1 MNKNFEWVSIGVIAD
16 RILKHPLLQDISLE
30 SIMGYTLDFIHIMG
44 LPSMY
49 QEETVELVI
58 ENYRTV
64 LPANVVSIIQ
74 VRDALSNVALRGA
87 LSSFYQYDNDE
98 TSDFRNETIKDK
110 DGTYKVQ
117 GNILYTS
124 FKDGNVVVS
133 YQSIPV
139 DDSGFPMIPN
149 NNVFLRAL
157 EFYIKKEWFNIQ
169 FDLGRITIQVL
180 NNAQQQYAWSAGQC
194 ASEFRMPSLS
204 EMESITN
211 MWTRLLPQSNEFIT
225 GFQRLGQKEYLK
237 RQ

>member
-1 MNKNFEWVSIGVIAD
+1 
-16 RILKHPLLQDISLE
+16 
-30 SIMGYTLDFIHIMG
+30 MGYTLDFIHIMG

-49 QEETVELVI
+49 QEGTVELVI

-74 VRDALSNVALRGA
+74 VRDTLSNIALRGA

-98 TSDFRNETIKDK
+98 TSDFRNKTIKDK

-157 EFYIKKEWFNIQ
+157 EFYIKKE
-169 FDLGRITIQVL
+169 
-180 NNAQQQYAWSAGQC
+180 
-194 ASEFRMPSLS
+194 
-204 EMESITN
+204 
-211 MWTRLLPQSNEFIT
+211 
-225 GFQRLGQKEYLK
+225 
-237 RQ
+237 